1 MLTTKLTNPE
11 IMAVISKCGHGD
23 KILITDGNYPLD
35 SKTGNAKKVYLS
47 LTKDCPTATQVL
59 DALLSVEKFEKAE
72 VMAPDDGTEPSI
84 FKEFREMLPG
94 CEFENHSRYEFY
106 DACARD
112 DVKLAILSGESRIYA
127 NILLTVGVV

>member
-47 LTKDCPTATQVL
+47 LTKD
-59 DALLSVEKFEKAE
+59 
-72 VMAPDDGTEPSI
+72 
-84 FKEFREMLPG
+84 
-94 CEFENHSRYEFY
+94 
-106 DACARD
+106 
-112 DVKLAILSGESRIYA
+112 
-127 NILLTVGVV
+127 